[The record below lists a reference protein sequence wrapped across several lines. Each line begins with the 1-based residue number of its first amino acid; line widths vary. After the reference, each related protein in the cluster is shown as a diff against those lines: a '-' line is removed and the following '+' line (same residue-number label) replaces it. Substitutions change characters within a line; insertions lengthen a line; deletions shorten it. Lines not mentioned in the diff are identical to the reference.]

1 MKRMLLTA
9 AAIFMVSNLSM
20 AASIGPCLSRSICLS
35 NEIQR
40 GDAAQFAAV
49 ARNYPSG
56 TYVWLSGPG
65 GDVREALDIGDI
77 IKKRG
82 FSTVVSRDN
91 GLCASACA
99 LLFLSGYHAIIERNS
114 LLVFHEGAY
123 AADST
128 PLRDEDADYIA
139 DRVVAWGGVTKRQIW
154 ILLHSAPPSGGRP
167 GTEAWARQ
175 LGFQFSM
182 VPSFLGMWQ
191 SCPSKFCVAF

>member
-65 GDVREALDIGDI
+65 GDVREALDI
-77 IKKRG
+77 
-82 FSTVVSRDN
+82 
-91 GLCASACA
+91 
-99 LLFLSGYHAIIERNS
+99 
-114 LLVFHEGAY
+114 
-123 AADST
+123 
-128 PLRDEDADYIA
+128 
-139 DRVVAWGGVTKRQIW
+139 
-154 ILLHSAPPSGGRP
+154 
-167 GTEAWARQ
+167 
-175 LGFQFSM
+175 
-182 VPSFLGMWQ
+182 SFLGIWQ